1 MTDRI
6 DLAGPEPADGD
17 PRPRPL
23 LAEPVTGEPVTAAP
37 VTREPVTA
45 APVTGEP
52 VNGVSAS
59 ADTPPLTPRWT
70 PEASTSDTR
79 AGGDP
84 PGTPDSSRP
93 GVERQLRTL
102 LEWVAVAVG
111 ALAVAL
117 LIKAFLL
124 QAFYIPSGSMQETLH
139 EGDRVLVN
147 KLSYRFGDVG
157 RGDVIVFEKPP
168 GASGD
173 INDLIKRVIAPPGET
188 VTLVDGDVFID
199 GNRLDEAEYLGLE
212 SGTFPLNAIP
222 NCDNEP
228 VNNRCTVPDDTVFVM
243 GDNRGGSTDSR
254 RFGPIEQDTIVGRA
268 FLKVWPPGDI
278 SFL

>member
-1 MTDRI
+1 
-6 DLAGPEPADGD
+6 
-17 PRPRPL
+17 
-23 LAEPVTGEPVTAAP
+23 LAEPAPEWSPIPETA
-37 VTREPVTA
+37 
-45 APVTGEP
+45 
-52 VNGVSAS
+52 
-59 ADTPPLTPRWT
+59 PLTPRWT
-70 PEASTSDTR
+70 PGGTTGD
-79 AGGDP
+79 AGATDDP
-84 PGTPDSSRP
+84 FDIPDSRRP

-124 QAFYIPSGSMQETLH
+124 QAFYIPSGSMEETLR

-157 RGDVIVFEKPP
+157 RGDVVVFEKPP

-173 INDLIKRVIAPPGET
+173 INDLIKRVIALPGET

-199 GNRLDEAEYLGLE
+199 GNRLEEADYLELE

-278 SFL
+278 GFL